1 MAFITGQVV
10 RNKNFWDRKF
20 ELDDIWE
27 AIQNGEHTLLVAP
40 RRVGKTSIMY
50 KVLDEPKDDY
60 IALYIDC
67 EEDNFEHEF
76 WARLFNALNK
86 EEFINK
92 FSSNIANFK
101 SMLKQISI
109 NKVSLEG
116 IEFGDK
122 KSVDYKNAFE
132 ELMHSLPKENKV
144 IIMIDEFAQTIENII
159 KYDSEENALN
169 LLKTHRAIRQ
179 ANQSSNISFIYAGS
193 IGLESVVAKLD
204 GMKHINDLKSIKIS
218 PLERDDAHKFIRDLL
233 KRNNFKIDTPQ
244 IDYMLD
250 EIEWLI
256 PFYIQL
262 ILDEIKKLRRKNPL
276 ITNDTVDKAINN
288 ALEHKNYFDNWRSK
302 IKEAFSD
309 KGYLFSKEIL
319 NLISEHKILSKNEI
333 SNIANKFKLSDD
345 EKRETLHSLVYDG
358 YINNENDITLY
369 RFNSPILRMWW
380 YKYVAN

>member
-1 MAFITGQVV
+1 MPFITGQVV
-10 RNKNFWDRKF
+10 RNKNFWNRKI
-20 ELDDIWE
+20 ELEDIWE

-50 KVLDEPKDDY
+50 KVLDEPKEGY
-60 IALYIDC
+60 VALYLDS

-76 WARLFNALNK
+76 WARLFNALKK
-86 EEFINK
+86 EEFTNK
-92 FSSNIANFK
+92 FKSNMTNFK
-101 SMLKQISI
+101 SFIKSIDIKKISL
-109 NKVSLEG
+109 SG
-116 IEFGDK
+116 IEFGDGK
-122 KSVDYKNAFE
+122 EVDYKVAFE
-132 ELMHSLPKENKV
+132 ELMSSLPKKEKV

-159 KYDSEENALN
+159 KYDSKKNALN

-179 ANQSSNISFIYAGS
+179 ANQSNNIVFIYAGS

-204 GMKHINDLKSIKIS
+204 GMKHINDLKPIKVS
-218 PLERDDAHKFIRDLL
+218 PLETDDANDFILHLL
-233 KRNNFKIDTPQ
+233 TSNSIEIGKTQ

-250 EIEWLI
+250 KIEWLI

-262 ILDEIKKLRRKNPL
+262 ILDEIKKLSRKNPN
-276 ITNDTVDKAINN
+276 ITNNTVDSAINN

-309 KGYLFSKEIL
+309 EGYLFSKEVL
-319 NLISEHKILSKNEI
+319 NVISEDRTISKNDI
-333 SNIANKFKLSDD
+333 SNIADKYKLSDD
-345 EKRETLHSLVYDG
+345 EKRETLQSLVYDG
-358 YINNENDITLY
+358 YINNTDDIKIY